1 MTDKE
6 LLLAISSM
14 MDTKLKPIN
23 ARIDA
28 LEKNLNARIDAV
40 EKNLNARIDAVES
53 RINAVESRIDAVEAN
68 LNARIDAVESRIDAV
83 EMNLNARIDRT
94 NQLLENQ
101 VLPRLNEI
109 ETCYLSTYER
119 YQQGVEKIEQ
129 LQLDVEVIKDVLI
142 EHGERFQLYQRKTI
156 VTV

>member
-6 LLLAISSM
+6 LLLAISNM

-28 LEKNLNARIDAV
+28 LERRIDAV
-40 EKNLNARIDAVES
+40 EK
-53 RINAVESRIDAVEAN
+53 N

-83 EMNLNARIDRT
+83 EMNLNAKIDRT

>member
-6 LLLAISSM
+6 LLLAISNM
-14 MDTKLKPIN
+14 MDVKLKPIN

-28 LEKNLNARIDAV
+28 LERRIDAV
-40 EKNLNARIDAVES
+40 EK
-53 RINAVESRIDAVEAN
+53 N

-142 EHGERFQLYQRKTI
+142 EHGERFQLYQRKAI